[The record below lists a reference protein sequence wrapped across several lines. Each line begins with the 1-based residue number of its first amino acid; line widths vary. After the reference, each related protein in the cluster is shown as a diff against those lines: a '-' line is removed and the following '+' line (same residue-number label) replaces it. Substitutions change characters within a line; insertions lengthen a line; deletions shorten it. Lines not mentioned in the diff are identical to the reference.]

1 MHLKIREVIHFSSQ
15 KEIAGFLN
23 KDTFLASVK
32 KTRMN
37 NNNTGLAKKF
47 IRFFCTVTK
56 NSKKYFG
63 HPSLIT

>member
-47 IRFFCTVTK
+47 IRFFCTMLPKTQRNNLVI
-56 NSKKYFG
+56 
-63 HPSLIT
+63 PL